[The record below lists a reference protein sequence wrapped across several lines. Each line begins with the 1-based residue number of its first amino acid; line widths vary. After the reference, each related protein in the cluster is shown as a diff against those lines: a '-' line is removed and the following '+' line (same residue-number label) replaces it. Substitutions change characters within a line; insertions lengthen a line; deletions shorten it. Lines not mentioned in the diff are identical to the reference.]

1 MVRLLKS
8 RLSLSSL
15 WLDGGVRC
23 LIVIAAEKRKSIASA
38 TCCRITFVS
47 LAVNV
52 SRASTILVGQSIK
65 RSVSMKGGCL
75 DESQRTLQ
83 RLVDRA

>member
-1 MVRLLKS
+1 MMRLLKS
-8 RLSLSSL
+8 RLLLSSL
-15 WLDGGVRC
+15 WFDGGVRW
-23 LIVIAAEKRKSIASA
+23 LVAIVVEKRKSIASA

-75 DESQRTLQ
+75 DESQGTLQ